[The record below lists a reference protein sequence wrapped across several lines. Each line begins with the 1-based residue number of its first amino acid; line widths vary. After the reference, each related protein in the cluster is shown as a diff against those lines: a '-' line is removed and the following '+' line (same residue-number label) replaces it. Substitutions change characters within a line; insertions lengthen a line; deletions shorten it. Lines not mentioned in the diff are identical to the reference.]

1 MNLPATPPPWAH
13 LRRTRGALISVTIL
27 LGLWLALVVFLI
39 YVIAGSSSIYAQEIW
54 LLLAL
59 LGFVIS
65 LGLMGWKLIQLIK
78 AAGHPD
84 MESSP
89 QLAARAF
96 AAFWRTNL
104 QAHALLWAWLALTFI
119 LAKLFWR
126 E

>member
-1 MNLPATPPPWAH
+1 MDKTATPSSWAH

-39 YVIAGSSSIYAQEIW
+39 YAIAGSSSLYAQEIW

-65 LGLMGWKLIQLIK
+65 HGIVGWKLIRLIN

-84 MESSP
+84 MEASP

-96 AAFWRTNL
+96 AAFWQTNL
-104 QAHALLWAWLALTFI
+104 KAHALLWAWLVLTFI
-119 LAKLFWR
+119 LAKLL
-126 E
+126 

>member
-1 MNLPATPPPWAH
+1 
-13 LRRTRGALISVTIL
+13 VTIL

-39 YVIAGSSSIYAQEIW
+39 YVIAGSSSLYAQEIW

-65 LGLMGWKLIQLIK
+65 HGLMGWKLIQLIK

-119 LAKLFWR
+119 LAKLL
-126 E
+126 

>member
-1 MNLPATPPPWAH
+1 M
-13 LRRTRGALISVTIL
+13 TIL

-65 LGLMGWKLIQLIK
+65 HGLLGWKLIQLIK

-89 QLAARAF
+89 QLAARGF